1 MKKVIKFTD
10 LSKILIFSFQ
20 RINWN
25 TKTKNNS
32 KIFFDINLDMFDF
45 VDKECMNNCINTKYQ
60 LYAILNHSGNLDEGH
75 FYSFI
80 KDSQNEKWLEFND
93 GYIKKINLELYSLF
107 YMKKN

>member
-1 MKKVIKFTD
+1 
-10 LSKILIFSFQ
+10 
-20 RINWN
+20 
-25 TKTKNNS
+25 
-32 KIFFDINLDMFDF
+32 MFDF

-93 GYIKKINLELYSLF
+93 GYVKKINLELIDYEKVYSLF